1 MMVKQ
6 LSVFIE
12 NRPGRLYKITQLL
25 SQHNID
31 LVMLSIADTKE
42 FGILRIITSDI
53 EKSFRVLKEAGYTVS
68 ITEMIGVEVP
78 DRPGGLAEVLAV
90 FDRCGI
96 SIEYLYSFARTSDKI
111 AIILFRVE
119 DSQSALEKLMEA
131 KVKLTDRVL

>member
-1 MMVKQ
+1 MVKQ

-42 FGILRIITSDI
+42 FGILRLITNDI
-53 EKSFRVLKEAGYTVS
+53 EKSFQVIKDAGYTVS
-68 ITEMIGVEVP
+68 VTEMIGVEVP

-90 FDRCGI
+90 FDKCGI

-111 AIILFRVE
+111 AIILFRVD
-119 DSQSALEKLMEA
+119 DSQSALKKLKEA
-131 KVKLTDRVL
+131 NVKLTDRVL

>member
-1 MMVKQ
+1 MVKQ

>member
-1 MMVKQ
+1 MVKQ

-42 FGILRIITSDI
+42 FGILRLITNDI
-53 EKSFRVLKEAGYTVS
+53 EKSFQVIKDAGYTVS
-68 ITEMIGVEVP
+68 VTEMIGVEVP

-90 FDRCGI
+90 FDKCGI
-96 SIEYLYSFARTSDKI
+96 SIEYLYSFARTSDKT
-111 AIILFRVE
+111 AIILFRVD
-119 DSQSALEKLMEA
+119 DSQSALEKLKEA
-131 KVKLTDRVL
+131 NVKLTDRVL